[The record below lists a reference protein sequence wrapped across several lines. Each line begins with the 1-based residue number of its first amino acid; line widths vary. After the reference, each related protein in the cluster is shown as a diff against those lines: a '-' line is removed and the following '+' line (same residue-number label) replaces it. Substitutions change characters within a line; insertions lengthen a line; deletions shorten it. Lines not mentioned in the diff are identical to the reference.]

1 MDMSERIEQAK
12 RKAEQEYTEKLHR
25 SQESDIDVRDF
36 FSDEELMRIL
46 ESESIFHGNVA
57 DLTKLQRFEKLATA
71 AKWMEAN
78 SIEVTG
84 VEIEKPTPGRPNVV
98 VSMTVNRLCSF
109 RGKELGVMTLM
120 HALSDTVFLSSI
132 KDEGTKFSFGLESV
146 WQEGMPEG

>member
-78 SIEVTG
+78 SIEVSG
-84 VEIEKPTPGRPNVV
+84 SEIEKPTQGRPNVV
-98 VSMTVNRLCSF
+98 VSMTVRRLCSF
-109 RGKELGVMTLM
+109 RGKELGIITLM
-120 HALSDTVFLSSI
+120 HALSDSVFVSSI
-132 KDEGTKFSFGLESV
+132 KEEGTKFSFGVEKV
-146 WQEGMPEG
+146 WQEGEQND